1 MSTTTYVFP
10 CASTQ
15 GLTLAQKREA
25 VKALRA
31 SISEEL
37 AVRKMLRA
45 DAKVAKA
52 AAKAAKAAARA
63 QKKADRIAKMEAKL
77 AALKSTPVGAKA
89 IKANRKPSKV
99 KTTKFATVVTELST
113 ATA

>member
-31 SISEEL
+31 SIKEEV
-37 AVRKMLRA
+37 AVRKMVRA

-77 AALKSTPVGAKA
+77 AALKSAPVGVKKMKA
-89 IKANRKPSKV
+89 DRKPSKV
-99 KTTKFATVVTELST
+99 KVMSISELTTA
-113 ATA
+113 